1 MVHTSGPLARYVLA
15 SVSIPGIVAPVI
27 DHGELLVDGGVLDN
41 LPVDPMSRTGAGTIY
56 ASDVSPPRTFSVGLH
71 WENAP
76 GIVDVIRH
84 RLRRGAGRRSR
95 ASCGSSSAPRRS
107 PATARPRRSGCG
119 ATCVSSRRRSPTY
132 DTLDMRHLDEIVE
145 VGYRSAVEAIA
156 GGRTG
161 KEETDDGHRAKPVR
175 VVCLGGGWTAIYL
188 ARSLKKAINRGDVE
202 LTIVSRD
209 NFHTF
214 HGFIAEML
222 TGKVSPTNITS
233 PSRRLFPPARF
244 HNAEIKS
251 VDVDQRTVTTS
262 RLLDGKEKV
271 LEYDHLVVALGSIDD
286 LSRYPGIAQH
296 AFQLKTFADNFKVR
310 NHLLAMLEMAEIET
324 DPVERQRLLTFIVV
338 GGGFGGVE
346 VATELMDYFRRL
358 ARKEYPGSTPPS
370 SGCSL
375 VHSGARILPEL
386 GTRQPKLIGYAEKT
400 IAKGGVEVLTGT
412 RIAAATRDE
421 AILSDGTVVQTRSI
435 ISSSGT
441 ALSPLLDLMPYE
453 RDERGRV
460 ITDVNVQV
468 PGTDN
473 VWAAG
478 DCAAVPHPQG
488 GTCPAVAIYAMYAG
502 RQIGRN
508 ILRQTEGKPLK
519 PFKFAGLGD
528 ACSLG
533 RRKAV
538 SHLKGMRFYGL
549 PAWILWRLFF
559 WWFVPTWERK
569 ADIAFDWMMAP
580 MFGRDI
586 VGVRVATPFGLR
598 REHYET
604 RAGGGAAGRGGS
616 AGMLRATD
624 RRRSA

>member
-1 MVHTSGPLARYVLA
+1 MTAEQRPL
-15 SVSIPGIVAPVI
+15 
-27 DHGELLVDGGVLDN
+27 
-41 LPVDPMSRTGAGTIY
+41 
-56 ASDVSPPRTFSVGLH
+56 
-71 WENAP
+71 
-76 GIVDVIRH
+76 
-84 RLRRGAGRRSR
+84 
-95 ASCGSSSAPRRS
+95 
-107 PATARPRRSGCG
+107 
-119 ATCVSSRRRSPTY
+119 
-132 DTLDMRHLDEIVE
+132 
-145 VGYRSAVEAIA
+145 
-156 GGRTG
+156 
-161 KEETDDGHRAKPVR
+161 R
-175 VVCLGGGWTAIYL
+175 VVCIGGGWTAIYL
-188 ARSLKKAINRGDVE
+188 ARSLKKAVKRGDVE
-202 LTIVSRD
+202 LTIISRD

-222 TGKVSPTNITS
+222 TGKVSPTSITS
-233 PSRRLFPPARF
+233 PNRRLFPPARF

-251 VDVDQRTVTTS
+251 VDVTQRTITTS

-296 AFQLKTFADNFKVR
+296 ALQLKTFSDNFKAR
-310 NHLLAMLEMAEIET
+310 SHLLAMLEMGEVEI

-346 VATELMDYFRRL
+346 VSTELMDYFRRL
-358 ARKEYPGSTPPS
+358 ARKEYPGIDPDEIRVL
-370 SGCSL
+370 L
-375 VHSGARILPEL
+375 VHSGERILPEL
-386 GTRQPKLIGYAEKT
+386 AARQPKLIGYAEKT
-400 IAKGGVEVLTGT
+400 IAKGGIEVLTGT
-412 RIAAATRDE
+412 RISAATRDE
-421 AILSDGTVVQTRSI
+421 AILSDGTVVPTRTI

-460 ITDVNVQV
+460 ITDANLQV

-488 GTCPAVAIYAMYAG
+488 GTCPAVAIYGMYGG

-508 ILRQTEGKPLK
+508 IERHVQGKPLK

-580 MFGRDI
+580 FFGRDI
-586 VGVRVATPFGLR
+586 VNVQVATPYGLR
-598 REHYET
+598 REHYESGQAVVRQGEVGQQIYVIT
-604 RAGGGAAGRGGS
+604 AGTADIIRETPEGDVLVTTLGPGDHFGEKAVFERSRRTATVRATSALEVLSLGENEARTLAETIQVFGAAVRELPNEPEHNPAPLPTDADRPVTP
-616 AGMLRATD
+616 AG
-624 RRRSA
+624 

>member
-1 MVHTSGPLARYVLA
+1 MG
-15 SVSIPGIVAPVI
+15 
-27 DHGELLVDGGVLDN
+27 GE
-41 LPVDPMSRTGAGTIY
+41 PM
-56 ASDVSPPRTFSVGLH
+56 
-71 WENAP
+71 
-76 GIVDVIRH
+76 
-84 RLRRGAGRRSR
+84 
-95 ASCGSSSAPRRS
+95 
-107 PATARPRRSGCG
+107 
-119 ATCVSSRRRSPTY
+119 
-132 DTLDMRHLDEIVE
+132 
-145 VGYRSAVEAIA
+145 
-156 GGRTG
+156 
-161 KEETDDGHRAKPVR
+161 TDQRPVR

-188 ARSLKKAINRGDVE
+188 ARSLKKAIERGDVQ

-233 PSRRLFPPARF
+233 PARRLFPPARF

-251 VDVDQRTVTTS
+251 VDVDSRTVTTS

-271 LEYDHLVVALGSIDD
+271 LEYDHLVVALGSTDD

-296 AFQLKTFADNFKVR
+296 ALQLKTFSDNFKVR
-310 NHLLAMLEMAEIET
+310 NHLLAMLEMGEIET
-324 DPVERQRLLTFIVV
+324 DPAERQRLLTFIVV

-358 ARKEYPGSTPPS
+358 ARKEYPGIDPDEIRVL
-370 SGCSL
+370 L
-375 VHSGARILPEL
+375 VHSGQRILPEL
-386 GTRQPKLIGYAEKT
+386 AARQPKLIGYAEKM
-400 IAKGGVEVLTGT
+400 IAKGGIEVLTGT
-412 RIAAATRDE
+412 RITAATRDE
-421 AILSDGTVVQTRSI
+421 AILSDGQVIQTRSI

-441 ALSPLLDLMPYE
+441 ALSPLLDLMPYD
-453 RDERGRV
+453 RDERGRM
-460 ITDVNVQV
+460 ITDEFLQV

-488 GTCPAVAIYAMYAG
+488 GTCPAVAIYGMYGG

-508 ILRQTEGKPLK
+508 IERRIQGRPPK
-519 PFKFAGLGD
+519 PFTFAGLGD

-569 ADIAFDWMMAP
+569 ADIAFDWLAGP
-580 MFGRDI
+580 FFGRDI
-586 VGVRVATPFGLR
+586 VGVQVAAPYGLR

-604 RAGGGAAGRGGS
+604 GQAVVRQGEVGQQIYVITAGTADVIRETPEGEVLVTTLGPGDHFGEKSVFERTRRTATVRATSPLEVLSLGENEARALAETIQVFGAAVKELPNEPDVNPAPLDQPVTP
-616 AGMLRATD
+616 AG
-624 RRRSA
+624 

>member
-1 MVHTSGPLARYVLA
+1 MTAA
-15 SVSIPGIVAPVI
+15 
-27 DHGELLVDGGVLDN
+27 D
-41 LPVDPMSRTGAGTIY
+41 
-56 ASDVSPPRTFSVGLH
+56 
-71 WENAP
+71 
-76 GIVDVIRH
+76 
-84 RLRRGAGRRSR
+84 RR
-95 ASCGSSSAPRRS
+95 
-107 PATARPRRSGCG
+107 
-119 ATCVSSRRRSPTY
+119 
-132 DTLDMRHLDEIVE
+132 
-145 VGYRSAVEAIA
+145 
-156 GGRTG
+156 
-161 KEETDDGHRAKPVR
+161 PVR

-188 ARSLKKAINRGDVE
+188 ARSLKKAIGRGEVDLVV
-202 LTIVSRD
+202 VSRD

-222 TGKVSPTNITS
+222 TGKISPTNITS
-233 PSRRLFPPARF
+233 PARRLFPPARF

-251 VDVDQRTVTTS
+251 VDVGERTVTTS
-262 RLLDGKEKV
+262 RLLDGKEQV

-324 DPVERQRLLTFIVV
+324 DPVERQRLLTFIVI

-358 ARKEYPGSTPPS
+358 ARKEYPGIDPAELRVL
-370 SGCSL
+370 L
-375 VHSGARILPEL
+375 VHSGERILPEL
-386 GTRQPKLIGYAEKT
+386 ATRQPKLIGYAERT

-412 RIAAATRDE
+412 RISAATRDE
-421 AILSDGTVVQTRSI
+421 ALLSDGTVVQTRSI

-453 RDERGRV
+453 RDQRGRV

-488 GTCPAVAIYAMYAG
+488 GICPAVAIYAMYGG

-508 ILRQTEGKPLK
+508 IVRQIEGKSLK

-569 ADIAFDWMMAP
+569 ADIAFDWLMAP
-580 MFGRDI
+580 VFGRDI
-586 VGVRVATPFGLR
+586 VGVRVAPPFGLR

-604 RAGGGAAGRGGS
+604 GQAVVRQGEVGQQIYVIASGSADIIRETPEGEVLVTTLGVGDHFGERAVFEHTRRTATVRATSALEVLSLGQSEARALAETIQTFGAAVRELPNEPEKNPAPLGS
-616 AGMLRATD
+616 ATAPITPTG
-624 RRRSA
+624 

>member
-1 MVHTSGPLARYVLA
+1 MTAEQRPLR
-15 SVSIPGIVAPVI
+15 VACI
-27 DHGELLVDGGVLDN
+27 
-41 LPVDPMSRTGAGTIY
+41 
-56 ASDVSPPRTFSVGLH
+56 
-71 WENAP
+71 
-76 GIVDVIRH
+76 
-84 RLRRGAGRRSR
+84 
-95 ASCGSSSAPRRS
+95 
-107 PATARPRRSGCG
+107 
-119 ATCVSSRRRSPTY
+119 
-132 DTLDMRHLDEIVE
+132 
-145 VGYRSAVEAIA
+145 
-156 GGRTG
+156 
-161 KEETDDGHRAKPVR
+161 
-175 VVCLGGGWTAIYL
+175 GGGWTAIYL
-188 ARSLKKAINRGDVE
+188 ARSLRKAIKRGDVE

-222 TGKVSPTNITS
+222 TGKVSPTSITS
-233 PSRRLFPPARF
+233 PNRRLFPPARF

-251 VDVDQRTVTTS
+251 VDVSQRTITTS

-296 AFQLKTFADNFKVR
+296 ALQLKTFSDNFKAR
-310 NHLLAMLEMAEIET
+310 SHLLAMLEMGEVET

-346 VATELMDYFRRL
+346 VSTELMDYFRRL
-358 ARKEYPGSTPPS
+358 ARKEYPGIDPDEIRVL
-370 SGCSL
+370 L
-375 VHSGARILPEL
+375 VHSGERILPEL
-386 GTRQPKLIGYAEKT
+386 ATRQPKLIGYAEKT
-400 IAKGGVEVLTGT
+400 IAKGGIEVLTGT
-412 RIAAATRDE
+412 RISAATRDE
-421 AILSDGTVVQTRSI
+421 AILSDGTVVQTRTI

-460 ITDVNVQV
+460 VTDVNLQV

-488 GTCPAVAIYAMYAG
+488 GTCPAVAIYGMYGG

-508 ILRQTEGKPLK
+508 IERHLQGKPLK
-519 PFKFAGLGD
+519 PFRFAGLGD

-580 MFGRDI
+580 FFGRDI
-586 VGVRVATPFGLR
+586 VNVQVATPYGLR
-598 REHYET
+598 REHYESGQAVVRQGEVGQQIYVIT
-604 RAGGGAAGRGGS
+604 AGTADIIRETPDGDVLVTTLGPGDHFGEKAVFERSRRTATVRATSALEVLSLGENEARTLAETIQVFGAAVRELPNEPEHNPAPLLTDADRPVTP
-616 AGMLRATD
+616 AG
-624 RRRSA
+624 